1 MSSAPS
7 KSAHPTSL
15 REQKKQR
22 TRDTLID
29 AALRLFQ
36 EQGFA
41 ETTLDEVCASAEV
54 SKRTFFRYFA
64 GKEDVVLAPSHELW
78 LVFLHE
84 VQAADPEGA
93 PVFKT
98 LQQALLAALDQI
110 ATPQWAE
117 RINAARLLAQ
127 ASPSITAQNLKFCDG
142 ISGETARA
150 LRCGLDPA
158 GPEDLRPRLAQDLL
172 VAAFHSAMEQ
182 WTRHSGPKTC
192 ADLRLRV
199 QEAFVAAAQATTYS
213 A

>member
-7 KSAHPTSL
+7 KPAASL

-41 ETTLDEVCASAEV
+41 ETTLDEVCATAEV
-54 SKRTFFRYFA
+54 SKRTFFRYFSS
-64 GKEDVVLAPSHELW
+64 KEDVVLAPSNELW

-84 VQAADPEGA
+84 VKSARPEGA
-93 PVFKT
+93 PLFAT
-98 LQQALLAALDQI
+98 LQQAVLAALDRT

-117 RINAARLLAQ
+117 RITAARLLAQ

-142 ISGETARA
+142 ISGETTQA
-150 LRCGLDPA
+150 LRRGIDPA
-158 GPEDLRPRLAQDLL
+158 DPEDLRPRLATDLL

-182 WTRHSGPKTC
+182 WARQPGPKTC
-192 ADLRLRV
+192 ADLRLRL
-199 QEAFVAAAQATTYS
+199 QKAFAAAEQAATYG
-213 A
+213 